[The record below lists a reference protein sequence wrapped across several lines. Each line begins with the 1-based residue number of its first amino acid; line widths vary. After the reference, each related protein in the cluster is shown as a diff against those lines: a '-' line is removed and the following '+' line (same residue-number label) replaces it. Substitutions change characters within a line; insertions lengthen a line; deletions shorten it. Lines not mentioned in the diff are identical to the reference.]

1 MSDTCEALV
10 RRHWHEANRSAWDS
24 FAALLSPGLV
34 YEVPQTR
41 ERIRGSAGY
50 VDLFRTWPGPWR
62 AEVVNVIAQAGKAV
76 TVIDFVTATERM
88 TGITFFEIEAGKI
101 ARVTDF
107 WPEPY
112 EPPARF
118 SKYIERYAPLP
129 TDAS

>member
-1 MSDTCEALV
+1 MSDTCKELV
-10 RRHWHEANRSAWDS
+10 LRHWQEANRAAWDD
-24 FAALLSPGLV
+24 FAALLSPDLV

-41 ERIRGSAGY
+41 ERIRGSIGY

-62 AEVVNVIAQAGKAV
+62 ADVVNVIADAGKAV

-101 ARVTDF
+101 TRVTDY

-112 EPPARF
+112 EPPVRV
-118 SKYIERYAPLP
+118 SPYMER
-129 TDAS
+129 DVQ